1 MSLFNHHSE
10 AEREQLFAVPVAARP
25 FPIDGTPSKQIYHF
39 YVIVFADTAEAATKI
54 ASRELRDEKLEFIQ
68 CTGKILS
75 TNLAA
80 WNVFVGQNF
89 SWIEADLP
97 TAAALADAPRGI
109 VYYTPKIVQL

>member
-1 MSLFNHHSE
+1 LSFFHHQSE
-10 AEREQLFAVPVAARP
+10 AERELLFAVPVGARP
-25 FPIDGTPSKQIYHF
+25 FPNDGAPAKQIYIF
-39 YVIVFADTAEAATKI
+39 YVIAFAESAEAATKI
-54 ASRELRDEKLEFIQ
+54 AARELRDEKLEFIQ

-75 TNLAA
+75 TTLAA